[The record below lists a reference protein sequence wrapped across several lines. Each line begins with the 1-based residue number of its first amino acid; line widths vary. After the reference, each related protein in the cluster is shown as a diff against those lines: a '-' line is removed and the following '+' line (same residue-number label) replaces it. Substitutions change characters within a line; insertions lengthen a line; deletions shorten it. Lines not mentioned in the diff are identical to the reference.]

1 MILDLHRQGLSVS
14 DIARR
19 SGFDRRTVRRYIARG
34 LEPPAYTPRPPRPT
48 LLDSYRA
55 YLQERVAAYPELR
68 ASRLLRELRGLGY
81 RGGYTRL
88 TDFLR
93 EIRPAAAPAGFEQ
106 RFETAPG
113 QQAQVD
119 FAHFRTEFTA
129 EPGVSRVVWL
139 FSMVLGHSRLIWA
152 RFVAHQDLQ
161 AVLRCHAAAFEAMG
175 GVPGEVLYDRMRT
188 AVSGEDAS
196 GVVYN
201 PVLVACARHYG
212 FQPRACRPYRAK
224 SKGKVER
231 PFRYVREDFFLAR
244 SFRDLDDLNAQ
255 LRQWLDEVANARTH
269 ATTRRVVAEPFADE
283 RPHLKPLPAGPFQ
296 AVLRLDRRV
305 TRDGMISVGANLY
318 SVPDSTRRRAVEV
331 QTLAHEVRILDAGEV
346 IAVHPVLEGHGQRR
360 LAAGHRIP
368 RPIAARQQTTRME
381 APIPVRPGEQ
391 VARRPLAFYAAVGER
406 LAANTAALA
415 GAEETRA

>member
-19 SGFDRRTVRRYIARG
+19 TGFDRKTVRRYIARG

-48 LLDSYRA
+48 LLDAHHA
-55 YLQERVAAYPELR
+55 YLRERVAAFPELR
-68 ASRLLRELRGLGY
+68 ASRLLRELRGRGY
-81 RGGYTRL
+81 RGGYTQL

-93 EIRPAAAPAGFEQ
+93 TVRPHVPASFER
-106 RFETAPG
+106 RFETGPG

-119 FAHFRTEFTA
+119 FAHFRTEFAA

-152 RFVAHQDLQ
+152 RFVAHQDLH
-161 AVLRCHAAAFEAMG
+161 AVLRCHAAAFEALG

-188 AVSGEDAS
+188 AVSGEDET
-196 GVVYN
+196 GVIYN
-201 PVLVACARHYG
+201 PALVACARHYG

-244 SFRDLDDLNAQ
+244 SFRDMDDLNGQ
-255 LRQWLDEVANARTH
+255 LRQWLDEVANKRTH
-269 ATTRRVVAEPFADE
+269 ATTRRVVCEHFADE
-283 RPHLKPLPAGPFQ
+283 RPHLKPLPAGLFQ

-305 TRDGMISVGANLY
+305 TRDGMVSVGGNLY
-318 SVPDSTRRRAVEV
+318 SVPDGTRRRAVEV

-346 IAVHPVLEGHGQRR
+346 GAVHPVLEGHGGRC
-360 LAAGHRIP
+360 LSAGHRVAHP
-368 RPIAARQQTTRME
+368 AAIRSPAPCAE
-381 APIPVRPGEQ
+381 APIPGRAGEQ
-391 VARRPLAFYAAVGER
+391 VAHRPLAVYAAIGER
-406 LAANTAALA
+406 LAAGASTAA
-415 GAEETRA
+415 EEARA